1 MRSYFQ
7 GMPEPYLPKTRDYPL
22 SNLNQARQMVRV
34 RCSYCK
40 RTHNYF
46 PSDLIQI
53 FGDVAVDSLI
63 RRMKCEDCSSPGSI
77 RVEAFS
83 PTGSEAVGLRVRRL
97 VAIKI
102 QRIPVWR
109 DG

>member
-1 MRSYFQ
+1 
-7 GMPEPYLPKTRDYPL
+7 MPEPYWPKKKDYLL
-22 SNLNQARQMVRV
+22 SNLNDGRQMVRV
-34 RCSYCK
+34 RCCYCR

-53 FGDVAVDSLI
+53 FGDVDVDSLMC
-63 RRMKCEDCSSPGSI
+63 RMKCEGCNSPGSI
-77 RVEAFS
+77 RVDAFS

-102 QRIPVWR
+102 QRVPVWR
-109 DG
+109 DE

>member
-1 MRSYFQ
+1 
-7 GMPEPYLPKTRDYPL
+7 MPEPYWPKRKDYPL
-22 SNLNQARQMVRV
+22 SNLNQGRQMVRV

-53 FGDVAVDSLI
+53 FGDVDVDSLMT
-63 RRMKCEDCSSPGSI
+63 RMRCEGGDHGRLDVSS
-77 RVEAFS
+77 FL
-83 PTGSEAVGLRVRRL
+83 PTGSEAVGLRIRRL

-102 QRIPVWR
+102 QRVPVWS